1 MNMDTNKINDLAKIL
16 RQNQLTKLDLTEG
29 DTRIVLEAG
38 GRQAVVEMPVVS
50 VENIAEVPVA
60 EVPSVEKAEAPAGV
74 EQKSPLVGTVYL
86 APQAG
91 AEPFVQVGDKV
102 KKGDVLCIVESMKM
116 FNNIEAELEGTIA
129 ELAARFDMTAEMIV
143 AFIDGLNASLEEQF
157 DMETLAEDTK
167 VCINIDF
174 EKLYKLMIEYKAEH
188 LSNLPQWDSIYD
200 AETRKHFALE
210 QKKSKTIVKGEK
222 IGRNDPCPCGSGKKY
237 KKCCGRNA

>member
-60 EVPSVEKAEAPAGV
+60 EVPSDG
-74 EQKSPLVGTVYL
+74 KSRSTRRR
-86 APQAG
+86 G
-91 AEPFVQVGDKV
+91 AEIPHWWVRFILHHRQGQSPFVQVGDKV

-129 ELAARFDMTAEMIV
+129 AVCVDNGQIV
-143 AFIDGLNASLEEQF
+143 EFGQPLVRILPEKEE
-157 DMETLAEDTK
+157 
-167 VCINIDF
+167 N
-174 EKLYKLMIEYKAEH
+174 
-188 LSNLPQWDSIYD
+188 
-200 AETRKHFALE
+200 
-210 QKKSKTIVKGEK
+210 
-222 IGRNDPCPCGSGKKY
+222 
-237 KKCCGRNA
+237 

>member
-1 MNMDTNKINDLAKIL
+1 MNMDTNKITDLAKIL

-91 AEPFVQVGDKV
+91 AEPFVQ

-129 ELAARFDMTAEMIV
+129 AVCVDNGQIV
-143 AFIDGLNASLEEQF
+143 EFGQPLVRILPEKEE
-157 DMETLAEDTK
+157 
-167 VCINIDF
+167 N
-174 EKLYKLMIEYKAEH
+174 
-188 LSNLPQWDSIYD
+188 
-200 AETRKHFALE
+200 
-210 QKKSKTIVKGEK
+210 
-222 IGRNDPCPCGSGKKY
+222 
-237 KKCCGRNA
+237 